1 MRCGCG
7 TAQPGSPGAAK
18 AAQIHRSAI
27 VGGAV
32 YAPCVGAEK
41 LVGRAV
47 HIGYTGARHVVI
59 RAVHVEHTGAQCVVI
74 RAVHIA
80 HTGAQCVV
88 IRAVHVAHTGA
99 QCIVSQ
105 VGGLTHAGAQRVVVH
120 RLVVIVQHGSGVA
133 VDGGMEPTMRAH
145 PGSMPVG
152 VPRRRCHVVA
162 MRRVVVVPVI
172 PRCRLPSRHI
182 TQRRESGYREYRH
195 TGRRVPIHWAT
206 IRVTENREPVDIIT
220 CVGPRYARVVTIRC
234 YTQGTI
240 RGIVSRRRNC
250 ARTTEQRSHQRY
262 HD

>member
-59 RAVHVEHTGAQCVVI
+59 RAVHVE
-74 RAVHIA
+74 